1 MAFKAGDFIG
11 VSCEVEPGP
20 FDDERLITVQTVEG
34 PISGF
39 VKVTELRETDS
50 RWEVRGKI
58 QEVNDATIKVR
69 IYGSFF
75 TTNGI
80 ASISRHLAMAA

>member
-58 QEVNDATIKVR
+58 
-69 IYGSFF
+69 
-75 TTNGI
+75 
-80 ASISRHLAMAA
+80 